1 MEAEKIKESIKRAAQ
16 ELFRKFGYHKTSVNE
31 IAKKARIA
39 KATIYKYFDSKEE
52 VLHSLL
58 MDYIRVSVDDLIHSD
73 AHELD
78 EEAHLANLIMK
89 TCRLSYTVC
98 NEFIGW
104 DFIRESTNSQEFLK
118 NLSNELEDMLVL
130 SFTQLS
136 VSRKSDP
143 SYGQRLR
150 FLIKCSKNIVFS
162 FAFTSVSDADV
173 RKNFVSFQKEILPYL
188 VKAAVMV

>member
-1 MEAEKIKESIKRAAQ
+1 MEADKIKESIKRAAQ

-31 IAKKARIA
+31 IAKKAKIA
-39 KATIYKYFDSKEE
+39 KATIYKYFESKED

-58 MDYIRVSVDDLIHSD
+58 MDYIKVSVDDLIHSN
-73 AHELD
+73 APEVD
-78 EEAHLANLIMK
+78 EETHLSMLIMK

-118 NLSNELEDMLVL
+118 NLSNELEEMLV
-130 SFTQLS
+130 SVFSQLTDL
-136 VSRKSDP
+136 RKQEN
-143 SYGQRLR
+143 YLQRLR
-150 FLIKCSKNIVFS
+150 FLIKCSKSIVFS
-162 FAFTSVSDADV
+162 FAFTSVSDGDV

-188 VKAAVMV
+188 VKAAVTI